1 MARTSAVARGGP
13 ARRSIPSPRMVG
25 SGVPFTPSPVPALT
39 PPFPGLADPAGLDPT
54 LLVGLVLVA
63 LLGTLLVVL
72 FQLQA
77 RLQKQRSE
85 LEPLSHLARIE
96 AGVRRLAEERDDLD
110 LRRLEHVLI
119 DIRDG
124 QRRLEERLIGV
135 VESLQT
141 REVVVDSADGRTL
154 ELPGS
159 SRLAERI
166 TGRLLAMG
174 FERIEILTPFDELER
189 LTDGDGEVVVEARRA
204 GAPHKGRVLLREGAI
219 SDVRMRDGYE
229 AFP

>member
-1 MARTSAVARGGP
+1 MPFLLSP
-13 ARRSIPSPRMVG
+13 ARAAS
-25 SGVPFTPSPVPALT
+25 VPGFSEA
-39 PPFPGLADPAGLDPT
+39 GGLDPT

-77 RLQKQRSE
+77 RLQKQPSE
-85 LEPLSHLARIE
+85 LEPLAHLPRIE
-96 AGVRRLAEERDDLD
+96 AAVRRLAEEREDLD

-141 REVVVDSADGRTL
+141 REVVVESRDGAPL
-154 ELPGS
+154 ELSGGG
-159 SRLAERI
+159 RLAERV
-166 TGRLLAMG
+166 TGRLLSMG

-189 LTDGDGEVVVEARRA
+189 LTDGDGEVLVEARRG
-204 GAPHKGRVLLREGAI
+204 GAPHKGRVLFREGAI